1 CRKNVPTQV
10 VQGVSVLFQNLR
22 SPTSLYMLLSSDHI
36 NRLMQPEGG
45 AAELPLE
52 DEEFLTN
59 YIALLKAI
67 AIRLSK
73 ETVRAF

>member
-1 CRKNVPTQV
+1 
-10 VQGVSVLFQNLR
+10 
-22 SPTSLYMLLSSDHI
+22 MLLSSDHI

-45 AAELPLE
+45 AAELPLD

-73 ETVRAF
+73 ETVRAFGVLLAQVLLLTPRSPRD